1 MAPYDDDSDCFS
13 DEDENDGRSPVYTTR
28 SSVHGEKQ
36 SMFTVD
42 DDRNNL
48 SHLAP
53 KISKS
58 ISIASLTEHGLR
70 ANKTLLLG

>member
-1 MAPYDDDSDCFS
+1 MAPYDDDSDQ
-13 DEDENDGRSPVYTTR
+13 DEDDGRSPVYTTR
-28 SSVHGEKQ
+28 SSVHGVKQ

-53 KISKS
+53 KVSKS
-58 ISIASLTEHGLR
+58 ISIASLTG